1 MTTLH
6 RGNVDILPWP
16 IINSPDFYKLFNAL
30 KRRLDSQPVTHP
42 NAREF
47 LRILK
52 VLMAKLKVRAHFP
65 ILEPRV

>member
-16 IINSPDFYKLFNAL
+16 IINSPDFYKLFGAL
-30 KRRLDSQPVTHP
+30 KKRLDSQPITHP

-52 VLMAKLKVRAHFP
+52 VLMAKLKVRAYCP
-65 ILEPRV
+65 ILVPRP

>member
-16 IINSPDFYKLFNAL
+16 IINSPSFYKLFIAL
-30 KRRLDSQPVTHP
+30 KQRLDSQPITHP

-52 VLMAKLKVRAHFP
+52 VLMAKLKVRTNRPF
-65 ILEPRV
+65 LVPRF